1 MSPVT
6 LSPLAATYPVCSR
19 KFFFL
24 DPTPHKRTV
33 GLILLPSNYFT
44 IVRGQIL
51 CNLLIWAVV
60 PWLLVNSAANFLTFL
75 GSYLCFISPILGCM
89 IVDYWIIRR
98 GNIHVPSLYRPDAS
112 SPYYYAR
119 GFNFRALVAWIS
131 GVVLVISGI
140 SGAIK
145 PGSVSQMAVN
155 IYNCG
160 FILSFTAGAV
170 VYYVLCR
177 VWPPKVYP
185 DGEHEGESRAWEYMV
200 PTEGFFLDDEI
211 VPEYVRERVLVA
223 GTREPSL
230 VLDGSDG
237 VKEKV

>member
-1 MSPVT
+1 M
-6 LSPLAATYPVCSR
+6 
-19 KFFFL
+19 
-24 DPTPHKRTV
+24 
-33 GLILLPSNYFT
+33 
-44 IVRGQIL
+44 
-51 CNLLIWAVV
+51 
-60 PWLLVNSAANFLTFL
+60 
-75 GSYLCFISPILGCM
+75 
-89 IVDYWIIRR
+89 
-98 GNIHVPSLYRPDAS
+98 
-112 SPYYYAR
+112 
-119 GFNFRALVAWIS
+119 
-131 GVVLVISGI
+131 ISGI